1 MSQNRRRMHT
11 ESHNERDFSTI
22 VTFSSALGFGGV
34 LALSEALGV
43 SKPAISFHLSIW
55 TAIAFLVGF
64 NSVFAY
70 LRFLFTCEDKTPRFF
85 RRGGLMV
92 LGVMTAG
99 AILYPFRSIQVDKFA
114 ERFEGVGAALCFI
127 AIGLVLIWRIVLTAE
142 LEEQRQEA
150 EEHNLLQG
158 GRPVD
163 KTL

>member
-1 MSQNRRRMHT
+1 MQKGRRVNT
-11 ESHNERDFSTI
+11 ESKSERDFSTI
-22 VTFSSALGFGGV
+22 VTFSSALGFGAI
-34 LALSEALGV
+34 LTLSQALRV
-43 SKPAISFHLSIW
+43 SKLAITFHLSIW
-55 TAIAFLVGF
+55 TAIAFLIGF
-64 NSVFAY
+64 NSAFAY
-70 LRFLFTCEDKTPRFF
+70 LRFLFTCGDKTPRLF

-92 LGVMTAG
+92 LGVVTAG

-158 GRPVD
+158 GRAVD

>member
-1 MSQNRRRMHT
+1 MQKGRRVNT
-11 ESHNERDFSTI
+11 ESKSERDFSTI
-22 VTFSSALGFGGV
+22 VTFSSALGFGAI
-34 LALSEALGV
+34 LTLSQALRV
-43 SKPAISFHLSIW
+43 SKLAITFHLSIW
-55 TAIAFLVGF
+55 AAIAFLIGF
-64 NSVFAY
+64 NSAFAY
-70 LRFLFTCEDKTPRFF
+70 LRFLFTCGDKTPRFF
-85 RRGGLMV
+85 RRRGLMV
-92 LGVMTAG
+92 LGVVTAG

-158 GRPVD
+158 GRAVD

>member
-1 MSQNRRRMHT
+1 MNT
-11 ESHNERDFSTI
+11 ESKSERDFS
-22 VTFSSALGFGGV
+22 TFSSALGFGAI
-34 LALSEALGV
+34 LTLSQALRV
-43 SKPAISFHLSIW
+43 SKLAITAITFHLSIW
-55 TAIAFLVGF
+55 TAIAFLIGF
-64 NSVFAY
+64 NSAFAY
-70 LRFLFTCEDKTPRFF
+70 LRFLFTCGDKTPRFF
-85 RRGGLMV
+85 RRRGLMV
-92 LGVMTAG
+92 LGVVTAG

-158 GRPVD
+158 GRAVD

>member
-11 ESHNERDFSTI
+11 ESDNERDFSTI
-22 VTFSSALGFGGV
+22 VTFSSALGFGEV
-34 LALSEALGV
+34 LALSEALRV
-43 SKPAISFHLSIW
+43 SEPAISFHLSIW

-70 LRFLFTCEDKTPRFF
+70 LRFLFTCGDKTPQFF

-158 GRPVD
+158 GRAVD

>member
-1 MSQNRRRMHT
+1 MHT
-11 ESHNERDFSTI
+11 ESDNERDFSTI
-22 VTFSSALGFGGV
+22 VAFASALGFGGV
-34 LALSEALGV
+34 LALSEALCV

-70 LRFLFTCEDKTPRFF
+70 LRFLFTCGDKTPRFF

-99 AILYPFRSIQVDKFA
+99 AILYPFRSLQVDKFA
-114 ERFEGVGAALCFI
+114 EWFEGVGAALCFI
-127 AIGLVLIWRIVLTAE
+127 AIGLALIWRIVLTAE

-158 GRPVD
+158 GQAVD